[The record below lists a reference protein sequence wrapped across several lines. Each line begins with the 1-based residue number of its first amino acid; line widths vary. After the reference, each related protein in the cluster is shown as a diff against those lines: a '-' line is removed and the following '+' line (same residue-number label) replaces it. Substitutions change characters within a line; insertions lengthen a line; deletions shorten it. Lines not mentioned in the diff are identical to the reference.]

1 MKRGTDRK
9 EAEVSLRVA
18 IHYILEEKTDQ
29 DVMVSLDGAHIKTG
43 AQVHFDVPLF
53 LSELGWVKVEGAA
66 DSWQGTYAADGIRP
80 RLTVCSQPG
89 VGDVTIQLK
98 DGRQLRVECKKGTA
112 GNKSGSE
119 YPLMREA
126 IGQLMTGCELTDK
139 IIPVV
144 AVPYTERSMALAS
157 KWSAYS
163 QIKAIGLQFLL
174 VHENGGIVC
183 V

>member
-1 MKRGTDRK
+1 MK
-9 EAEVSLRVA
+9 EAEVSLRIA
-18 IHYILEEKTDQ
+18 LHHIREGMTDQ
-29 DVMVSLDGAHIKTG
+29 NVMVSLDGAHIKTG
-43 AQVHFDVPLF
+43 AQVHFDVPMF
-53 LSELGWVKVEGAA
+53 LSELGWSKVEGAA
-66 DSWQGTYAADGIRP
+66 DSWQGIYAADGIQP

-89 VGDVTIQLK
+89 VGDVTIHLK

-126 IGQLMTGCELTDK
+126 IGQLMTGCELTDE

-144 AVPYTERSMALAS
+144 AVPYTQRSMALAL

-174 VHENGGIVC
+174 VHENGGIVY

>member
-1 MKRGTDRK
+1 MK

-18 IHYILEEKTDQ
+18 LHYIYEDETNQ
-29 DVMVSLDGAHIKTG
+29 DVLVCLDGAHIKTG
-43 AQVHFDVPLF
+43 AQVHFNVPEF
-53 LSELGWVKVEGAA
+53 LSKFGWVKAEGSA
-66 DSWQGTYAADGIRP
+66 DSWQGTYAAEGIQS
-80 RLTVCSQPG
+80 RLIVCSQPG
-89 VGDVTIQLK
+89 LGDVTIHLK
-98 DGRQLRVECKKGTA
+98 DGKQLRVECKKGSA
-112 GNKSGSE
+112 DNKSSSE

-126 IGQLMTGCELTDK
+126 IGQLMTGCELTEE

-144 AVPYTERSMALAS
+144 AVPYTDRSMALAV

-174 VHENGGIVC
+174 VKEHGNIVR